1 MLCWFLLYNEVN
13 QSYVY
18 IYPLPLGLPLPHSE
32 AKPESLTPK
41 LTPGREMKVV

>member
-1 MLCWFLLYNEVN
+1 MLYNEVN

-18 IYPLPLGLPLPHSE
+18 TYPLPLGPLFPHSE

-41 LTPGREMKVV
+41 LTPGHEVRVV